1 MTKKLEKKMIQ
12 ECLEI
17 LQKGDKDLADKYN
30 QTIEKIETFKMSR
43 LEALLSVVDDELSED
58 IAWEQEQAEKAL
70 GYAEHKEQQKR
81 IRRIEKAVKE
91 SDIS

>member
-30 QTIEKIETFKMSR
+30 QPMEKIEAFKMSR
-43 LEALLSVVDDELSED
+43 LEALLSVVDDELTED
-58 IAWEQEQAEKAL
+58 IAWEQEQAEKAHYK
-70 GYAEHKEQQKR
+70 GIAIGNAPQM
-81 IRRIEKAVKE
+81 
-91 SDIS
+91 S

>member
-30 QTIEKIETFKMSR
+30 QTIEKIESFKMSR
-43 LEALLSVVDDELSED
+43 LEALLSVVDDELAED
-58 IAWEQEQAEKAL
+58 IAWEQKKAQEQAEKAHYK
-70 GYAEHKEQQKR
+70 GIAIGNAPQ
-81 IRRIEKAVKE
+81 
-91 SDIS
+91 IS